1 MASRRPHTTLM
12 AERRGGC
19 PTSTLPQQLASPG
32 RPVGRRLRRI
42 GLGAFF
48 ASIAVNAA
56 LGIYAVLAPGFGETQ
71 GKILGTSLC
80 VTGAVL
86 LGLACEPAWERCLL
100 GPVPIVGTALGAFGF
115 GLAIVQI
122 WAEPAEDTLGKLTGT
137 ALVVAVACVVASLL
151 ALSRLARGH
160 RWVFWSALALLGVGA
175 AMWSVL
181 PWLSDPGEWYLRSLG
196 VVGIALAA
204 FVVTVP
210 VLHWVDR
217 GTVAADGATPHPVRF
232 CPYCGGRLTGAEG
245 VVLACERCGRELT
258 VVPHVPT

>member
-1 MASRRPHTTLM
+1 MRRT
-12 AERRGGC
+12 
-19 PTSTLPQQLASPG
+19 
-32 RPVGRRLRRI
+32 

-56 LGIYAVLAPGFGETQ
+56 LGIYAVLAPGFGDTQ

-86 LGLACEPAWERCLL
+86 LGLACEPAWERRLL
-100 GPVPIVGTALGAFGF
+100 GPVPILGAALGACGF
-115 GLAIVQI
+115 ALGIVQI
-122 WAEPAEDTLGKLTGT
+122 WAEPAEDALGKLTGT
-137 ALVVAVACVVASLL
+137 ALIVAVASVVASLL
-151 ALSRLARGH
+151 ALSRLARPH
-160 RWVFWSALALLGVGA
+160 RWVLLSALVLLGVGA

-217 GTVAADGATPHPVRF
+217 DTVAADGATPHLVHF
-232 CPYCGGRLTGAEG
+232 CPYCGGRLAGKER
-245 VVLACERCGRELT
+245 VVLACGRCGRELT
-258 VVPHVPT
+258 VVPHLST